1 MIAGTDGIDRNGH
14 KVYVGLCRRADD
26 KRALGLVVPDQPT
39 SYFWGQ
45 PLVFARERSQPEA
58 HRNFS

>member
-1 MIAGTDGIDRNGH
+1 MTAGTDGIDRNGH

-45 PLVFARERSQPEA
+45 PLVFAREATEA
-58 HRNFS
+58 HTCRNFS